1 LFALLLNGLVAIGV
15 FKVSGVKV
23 GYVDDKGTG
32 IGGGFTIRSVPAL
45 KEIGMTPANGKFT
58 VQGKKKEVSA
68 WLSAH
73 GGMKVTTHE
82 DFKEFHVTVG
92 VLHSTNAAQIYLE
105 EFAKGFVP
113 AGGAMARV
121 RSLFV
126 KDDWAVVFRIGAIH
140 PKIPHGTFPSGSIVS
155 NVVSWGKNG
164 KLAVAQDATE
174 TGLDI
179 VDGVIGVADLFK

>member
-1 LFALLLNGLVAIGV
+1 M
-15 FKVSGVKV
+15 SGVKV
-23 GYVDDKGTG
+23 GYVDDQGTG
-32 IGGGFTIRSVPAL
+32 IGGGYTIRTVPAL

-92 VLHSTNAAQIYLE
+92 ILHSTNAAKIYLE

-113 AGGAMARV
+113 SGGALARV
-121 RSLFV
+121 QSLFV
-126 KDDWAVVFRIGAIH
+126 KDEWAVVFRIGAIH
-140 PKIPHGTFPSGSIVS
+140 PKIDHGTFPTGSLVS
-155 NVVSWGKNG
+155 NVVSWGHNG
-164 KLAVAQDATE
+164 KLAVAAE
-174 TGLDI
+174 LGME
-179 VDGVIGVADLFK
+179 GVSTSIDVADGIISVASLFK